1 MAESITHA
9 DILAAFDQCKP
20 AIQGGGATAHELA
33 AASGRHVQIV
43 RRQIAQ
49 ALAAGMLE
57 LAHEPRPRI
66 DGRSQMTSV
75 YRAVKPSKTKQRG
88 RT

>member
-1 MAESITHA
+1 MAEPITHA

-33 AASGRHVQIV
+33 AVSGVHVQNV

-49 ALAAGMLE
+49 ALSAGLLE
-57 LAHEPRPRI
+57 LSHEPRPRI
-66 DGRSQMTSV
+66 DGRMQMTSV
-75 YRAVKPSKTKQRG
+75 YRAVKPAKTKQRG